1 MNKAGACCVRQYG
14 AVALYAFDG
23 TWNTR
28 KDGEDPA
35 YRNTNVV
42 RFYDAY
48 HSRSN
53 TNDFYVH
60 GIGTRY
66 ELAGRI
72 AGGMF
77 GFGEIARLNEAYDH
91 LCANWANGDRII
103 DIIGFSRGAATTLD
117 FCHLIKAR
125 GVRRAGTE
133 DVVEASPQIRFV
145 GVWDVVAAF
154 GLGFLG
160 HELLNFGHTLSVPQ
174 NGLRYCFH
182 ALALDEQRLP
192 FMPTRLSGAYEV
204 WFRGAHSDIGGGNG
218 NRGLNDITLKWMMSK
233 AKAAGL
239 PIADN
244 DIAALQPDANADPN
258 RGLDLLDIRNISGVD
273 RRHYSAADRDGWR
286 CAPDSCAVE
295 TATDE
300 QIAQEMVLRGLEVLP
315 MEGRR
320 RVLML
325 WETARQRAEQ
335 NHGVTLHPIREPLL
349 GLMQGRISLVVDDH
363 ESLRRA
369 RVGTAQLVDLMMD
382 AARQRSWREPSEF
395 FLNYALANRRHLF
408 PYTD

>member
-1 MNKAGACCVRQYG
+1 M
-14 AVALYAFDG
+14 ALYAFDG

-28 KDGEDPA
+28 KDGEDPD

-53 TNDFYVH
+53 SDDFYVE

-72 AGGMF
+72 VGGMF
-77 GFGEIARLNEAYDH
+77 GFGQIARLDEAYDH
-91 LCANWANGDRII
+91 LCANWANSDSIV
-103 DIIGFSRGAATTLD
+103 DIVGFSRGAATALD
-117 FCHLIKAR
+117 FCHLIKERGIRSPGTAR
-125 GVRRAGTE
+125 
-133 DVVEASPQIRFV
+133 VVDAAPQIRFV

-160 HELLNFGHTLSVPQ
+160 NELLNFGHTLSVPRS
-174 NGLRYCFH
+174 GLRYCFH

-192 FMPTRLSGAYEV
+192 FIPTRLAGAYEV

-233 AKAAGL
+233 AIAAGL
-239 PIADN
+239 PISSSDLT
-244 DIAALQPDANADPN
+244 ALQPNPNANPN
-258 RGLDLLDIRNISGVD
+258 RDLDLLDIRNIAGVD
-273 RRHYSAADRDGWR
+273 RRHYTAADRDGWR
-286 CAPDSCAVE
+286 CAPGTCAVE
-295 TATDE
+295 TEADE
-300 QIAQEMVLRGLEVLP
+300 KIALETGPRGLEVLP
-315 MEGRR
+315 MEWRR
-320 RVLML
+320 RVLAL
-325 WETARQRAEQ
+325 WETARQRAE
-335 NHGVTLHPIREPLL
+335 NHHGVTLHPIREPLL
-349 GLMQGRISLVVDDH
+349 GLMQGRISLVADDG

-369 RVGTAQLVDLMMD
+369 RVGTAQLVDAMMD